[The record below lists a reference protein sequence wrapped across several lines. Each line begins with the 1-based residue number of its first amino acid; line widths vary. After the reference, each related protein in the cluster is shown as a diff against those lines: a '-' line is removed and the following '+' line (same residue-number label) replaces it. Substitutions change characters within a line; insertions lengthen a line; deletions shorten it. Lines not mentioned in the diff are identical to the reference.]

1 MKGHAFVEVLDCV
14 DAADKFALHDGLLAF
29 FMFFGLDAEPDVVLP
44 EGRDVGVQV
53 RGSGHPVAF
62 VQGS

>member
-14 DAADKFALHDGLLAF
+14 DAAAEFALHDGYLAF

-44 EGRDVGVQV
+44 EGRDIRVQI
-53 RGSGHPVAF
+53 
-62 VQGS
+62 